1 MGRAKPFPAHG
12 PELRAL
18 LAACHAHPDDDTA
31 RLVLAD
37 WLQERDDPRG
47 ELVRVQVR
55 LNALPA
61 SEQTEYD
68 KLFAYHQRWVKKY
81 LRRWDAET
89 DNDIWHFGPHNRGL
103 PLVGHYSDSD
113 HFWIDP
119 DRLDKRLAATIEQ
132 GWPELVWVCARDLS
146 GYDGV
151 EPSTFREFPEVIA
164 KEMFAPFRE
173 PPFSD
178 SPTPFGVIIPEGIVV
193 TAAQLDALAKLP
205 NLRGLAL
212 TDSALSPVLFTR
224 LARLTGLHHLELGET
239 PLTDVQIKQLAPL
252 KELRTLGASFS
263 ILSQTG
269 LRTLRKFQHLR
280 EVALSV
286 PNIELSGF
294 RALSEI
300 TTLEVLE
307 LTGVGDAEVNALR
320 GLSRLRDLRLPAGMV
335 EGTGIENFP
344 LLTELRLEDSEADD
358 TGMSCLAALP
368 RLQFLDL
375 THTHIT
381 GETLK
386 HLSGAKWLE
395 YLHASYTQIR
405 DEHLPALHGLKHLHT
420 IDLSGTQVTKKGL
433 ARLRE
438 ALPKATVYGGS

>member
-1 MGRAKPFPAHG
+1 MGRTKPFPAHG

-55 LNALPA
+55 LHALPA
-61 SEQTEYD
+61 TEHAEYD
-68 KLFAYHQRWVKKY
+68 KLFAYHQRWMKKH

-89 DNDIWHFGPHNRGL
+89 NNFIWHFGPHNRGL

-119 DRLDKRLAATIEQ
+119 TNFGERLAATIEQ
-132 GWPELVWVCARDLS
+132 GWPELVWV
-146 GYDGV
+146 V
-151 EPSTFREFPEVIA
+151 PEYEDI
-164 KEMFAPFRE
+164 EDPFACFRE
-173 PPFSD
+173 PPYAG
-178 SPTPFGVIIPEGIVV
+178 SPTPIGIV
-193 TAAQLDALAKLP
+193 LDANAGVPEAPIELLADVP

-212 TDSALSPVLFTR
+212 PDSALAPELFPQ
-224 LARLTGLHHLELGET
+224 LARLTGLHHLELGDT
-239 PLTDVQIKQLAPL
+239 PLSDTQVKQLARL
-252 KELRTLGASFS
+252 KELRTLRASYS
-263 ILSQTG
+263 NLSHLG
-269 LRTLRKFQHLR
+269 LRSLRKFEHLR
-280 EVALSV
+280 ELALSV
-286 PNIELSGF
+286 PNVELSGF
-294 RALSEI
+294 RALGEI
-300 TTLEVLE
+300 ATLEVLE
-307 LTGVGDAEVNALR
+307 LTGVSDTEVSALR

-344 LLTELRLEDSEADD
+344 LLTELRLQDSEADD
-358 TGMSCLAALP
+358 TGMACLGALP

-375 THTHIT
+375 TSSHIT

-395 YLHASYTQIR
+395 YLYASYTAIR
-405 DEHLPALHGLKHLHT
+405 DEHLPALYDLKHLHT

-433 ARLRE
+433 KRLRE
-438 ALPKATVYGGS
+438 ALPKADIYGGS

>member
-1 MGRAKPFPAHG
+1 MSRAKPFPAHG

-55 LNALPA
+55 LHALPA

-68 KLFAYHQRWVKKY
+68 KLFAYHQRWMKKH
-81 LRRWDAET
+81 LRTWDAET
-89 DNDIWHFGPHNRGL
+89 DNFVWHFGPHNRGL

-119 DRLDKRLAATIEQ
+119 DNLKKRLSATIEQ
-132 GWPELVWVCARDLS
+132 GWPELVWVCARDVRS
-146 GYDGV
+146 YDGV
-151 EPSTFREFPEVIA
+151 DASTFAEYPEAIA

-173 PPFSD
+173 SPFAG
-178 SPTPFGVIIPEGIVV
+178 SPTPLGVILTDEIDV
-193 TAAQLDALAKLP
+193 TAAQLDVLASLP

-212 TDSALSPVLFTR
+212 VDAALAPELFPR

-239 PLTDVQIKQLAPL
+239 PLSDAQVKQLAPL
-252 KELRTLGASFS
+252 KELRALRAEYSDITNTGA
-263 ILSQTG
+263 
-269 LRTLRKFQHLR
+269 RALRKFPHLR
-280 EVALSV
+280 ELALSCSRV
-286 PNIELSGF
+286 DSPGV
-294 RALSEI
+294 RAIAENTGI
-300 TTLEVLE
+300 EVLD
-307 LTGVGDAEVNALR
+307 LTGVEDDDLDALR
-320 GLSRLRDLRLPAGMV
+320 GLSRVRDLRLPACQIT
-335 EGTGIENFP
+335 GTGIENFP
-344 LLTELRLEDSEADD
+344 LLTELRLRHAQVTDA
-358 TGMSCLAALP
+358 GMACLAGLP
-368 RLQFLDL
+368 RLQFLDICN
-375 THTHIT
+375 TEIT

-395 YLHASYTQIR
+395 YLYAANTAIR

-420 IDLSGTQVTKKGL
+420 ISLVETQVTKKGA
-433 ARLRE
+433 ARLRA
-438 ALPKATVYGGS
+438 ALPKAEVIV